1 MPPSMELSRRRFM
14 YLCGLAAPGVW
25 VTGGA
30 GFLIPHPAL
39 AAEPDGACSFCGRA
53 GHRGGGLIGGAVEGE
68 LGASARICA
77 DCVRMCRDIVAEM
90 DRVAAD
96 ARSVQGLPAP
106 RLAGSPNVVE
116 QELEEILRQ
125 AATDHGLTPGEVE
138 GLLENSRAL
147 IDGATNVP
155 ASQVAHHF
163 NTPTCSFCQAN
174 QRSARRLIAAPRA
187 FICDQCVASAVI
199 LLPLGKV
206 G

>member
-1 MPPSMELSRRRFM
+1 MERARVPGPGPERRKDMKAIEKQVEKLEKEIHKLHEARRKM
-14 YLCGLAAPGVW
+14 VL
-25 VTGGA
+25 
-30 GFLIPHPAL
+30 
-39 AAEPDGACSFCGRA
+39 
-53 GHRGGGLIGGAVEGE
+53 RGPK
-68 LGASARICA
+68 R
-77 DCVRMCRDIVAEM
+77 
-90 DRVAAD
+90 
-96 ARSVQGLPAP
+96 LPAP

-116 QELEEILRQ
+116 QELEEILHQ
-125 AATDHGLTPGEVE
+125 AAKDYGLTPGEIE
-138 GLLENSRAL
+138 SLLENSRAL

-187 FICDQCVASAVI
+187 FICDQCVASAVT